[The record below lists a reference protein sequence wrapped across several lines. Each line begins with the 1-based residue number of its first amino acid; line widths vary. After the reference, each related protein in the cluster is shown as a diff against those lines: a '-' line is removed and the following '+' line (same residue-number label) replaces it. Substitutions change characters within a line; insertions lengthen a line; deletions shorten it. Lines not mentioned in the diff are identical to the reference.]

1 VAHARSTSSHGPQQ
15 QKGNEVFGYRVPAPN
30 EALLISGRKQR
41 GADALPFKIVTG
53 HGVFVAPIFSK
64 ATRLTLAMQEAEVI
78 EDCFTKQGLTLAVQA
93 VIAFKVGDDQESIAA
108 AARRFQGDQ
117 SQMPTLVGRIFSG
130 HLRSIIGSMTVESI
144 IREQQTLADAIV
156 DASKT
161 EMARIGLGVD
171 SLQISSIDDKGAGYI
186 KALAAPHQARVN
198 QDAKVAQAAADQ
210 ASAMAQQE
218 SIRHQAEYSRQ
229 TAIAQAQYQA
239 EIDQAQQKAAQSGPL
254 AAARAQQDVLVERSV
269 VAQKNAEL
277 RQAELIAEVVRPAEA
292 EAERI
297 RTLAKAQADAM
308 KLSAE
313 AAAAQDRI
321 ALDQAIIQQLPEMLR
336 AAAQGLQGANV
347 TVLDGAEGLNS
358 VVASLAAQG
367 MALLD
372 SVRTGVKTP
381 PVTDLAKVN
390 GSITQ

>member
-1 VAHARSTSSHGPQQ
+1 M
-15 QKGNEVFGYRVPAPN
+15 FGYRVPAPN

-41 GADALPFKIVTG
+41 GTDALPFKIVTG
-53 HGVFVAPIFSK
+53 HGAFVVPVFSRAS
-64 ATRLTLAMQEAEVI
+64 RLTLAMQEAEVE
-78 EDCFTKQGLTLAVQA
+78 EDCYTKQGLTLAVQA
-93 VIAFKVGDDQESIAA
+93 VIAFKVGDDHESIAA

-117 SQMPTLVGRIFSG
+117 SQMSILVGRIFSG
-130 HLRSIIGSMTVESI
+130 HLRSIIGSMTVEAI

-156 DASKT
+156 SASKT
-161 EMARIGLGVD
+161 EMARIGLEID

-186 KALAAPHQARVN
+186 EALAAPHQARVN
-198 QDAKVAQAAADQ
+198 QEAKVAQAAADQ

-218 SIRHQAEYSRQ
+218 SMRNQAEYARQ
-229 TAIAQAQYQA
+229 TAIAQARYQA
-239 EIDQAQQKAAQSGPL
+239 EIDQAQQTAAQAGPL
-254 AAARAQQDVLVERSV
+254 AAAQAQQSVLVERSL

-277 RQAELIAEVVRPAEA
+277 RQAELVAEVVRPAQA

-297 RTLAKAQADAM
+297 TTLARAQADAT

-321 ALDQAIIQQLPEMLR
+321 ALDQLVIQQLPELLR
-336 AAAQGLQGANV
+336 AAAQGLQGANI

-372 SVRTGVKTP
+372 AVRKGMGKVPATEPGTSVIVQHEKE
-381 PVTDLAKVN
+381 
-390 GSITQ
+390 

>member
-1 VAHARSTSSHGPQQ
+1 
-15 QKGNEVFGYRVPAPN
+15 VFGYRVPAPN

-53 HGVFVAPIFSK
+53 HGVFVPPIIAK
-64 ATRLTLAMQEAEVI
+64 ASRLTLAMQEAEVI
-78 EDCFTKQGLTLAVQA
+78 EDCYTQQGLTLAVQA
-93 VIAFKVGDDQESIAA
+93 VIAFKVGDDHESIAA

-117 SQMPTLVGRIFSG
+117 RQMPTLVGRIFSG
-130 HLRSIIGSMTVESI
+130 HLRSIIGSMTVEAI

-161 EMARIGLGVD
+161 EMARIGLAVD
-171 SLQISSIDDKGAGYI
+171 SLQISSIDDKGVGYI
-186 KALAAPHQARVN
+186 RALAAPHQAKVN
-198 QDAKVAQAAADQ
+198 QDAAIAQAAADQ

-218 SIRHQAEYSRQ
+218 SARHQAEYARQ
-229 TAIAQAQYQA
+229 TAIARAQYQA
-239 EIDQAQQKAAQSGPL
+239 EIDQAQQTAAQAGPL

-277 RQAELIAEVVRPAEA
+277 RQAELIAEVIRPAEA

-297 RTLAKAQADAM
+297 RALARAQADAT

-321 ALDQAIIQQLPEMLR
+321 ALDQLIIQQLPEMLR

-367 MALLD
+367 TAMLETIRAGL
-372 SVRTGVKTP
+372 RATP
-381 PVTDLAKVN
+381 PGTDVAPLN
-390 GSITQ
+390 GNRAEARQVA

>member
-1 VAHARSTSSHGPQQ
+1 M
-15 QKGNEVFGYRVPAPN
+15 FGYRVPAPN

-41 GADALPFKIVTG
+41 GADALQFKIVTG
-53 HGVFVAPIFSK
+53 HGAFVVPVFSRAS
-64 ATRLTLAMQEAEVI
+64 RLTLAMQEAEVE
-78 EDCFTKQGLTLAVQA
+78 EDCYTQQGLTLGVRA
-93 VIAFKVGDDQESIAA
+93 VIAFKVGDDHESIAA

-117 SQMPTLVGRIFSG
+117 SQMSILVGRIFSG
-130 HLRSIIGSMTVESI
+130 HLRSIIGSMTVEAI

-161 EMARIGLGVD
+161 EMARIGLDID

-186 KALAAPHQARVN
+186 QALAAPHQARVN
-198 QDAKVAQAAADQ
+198 QEAKVAQAIADQ

-218 SIRHQAEYSRQ
+218 SMRNQAEYARQ
-229 TAIAQAQYQA
+229 TAIAKAQYQA
-239 EIDQAQQKAAQSGPL
+239 EIDQAQQTAAQAGPL
-254 AAARAQQDVLVERSV
+254 AEAKAQQSVLVERSL
-269 VAQKNAEL
+269 VAEKNAEL
-277 RQAELIAEVVRPAEA
+277 RQAELVAEVVRPAQA

-297 RTLAKAQADAM
+297 TTLARAQADAT

-321 ALDQAIIQQLPEMLR
+321 ALDQLVIQQLPELMR
-336 AAAQGLQGANV
+336 AAAEGLQGANL

-372 SVRTGVKTP
+372 AVRKGMGP
-381 PVTDLAKVN
+381 GPASAPAGPVIA
-390 GSITQ
+390 QREAE

>member
-1 VAHARSTSSHGPQQ
+1 M
-15 QKGNEVFGYRVPAPN
+15 FGYRVPAPN

-41 GADALPFKIVTG
+41 GTDALPFKIVTG
-53 HGVFVAPIFSK
+53 HGVFVPPVISK

-78 EDCFTKQGLTLAVQA
+78 EDCYTKQGLTLAVQA
-93 VIAFKVGDDQESIAA
+93 VIAFKVGDDHESIAA

-117 SQMPTLVGRIFSG
+117 TQMPTLVGRIFSG
-130 HLRSIIGSMTVESI
+130 HLRSIIGSMTVEAI

-161 EMARIGLGVD
+161 EMARIGLAVD

-186 KALAAPHQARVN
+186 SALAAPHQAKVN
-198 QDAKVAQAAADQ
+198 QDAAIAQAAADQ

-218 SIRHQAEYSRQ
+218 SARFQAEYARQ
-229 TAIAQAQYQA
+229 TAIARAQYQA
-239 EIDQAQQKAAQSGPL
+239 EIDQAQQTAAQAGPL
-254 AAARAQQDVLVERSV
+254 AAARAQQDVLVERSL

-297 RTLAKAQADAM
+297 RTLARAQADAT

-321 ALDQAIIQQLPEMLR
+321 ALDQMVIQQLPELLK

-367 MALLD
+367 TAMLETIRAGLRTAPAGTDVAALNGN
-372 SVRTGVKTP
+372 RAETH
-381 PVTDLAKVN
+381 PVA
-390 GSITQ
+390 